1 MTDHAATLEWLG
13 TGSAALDAILGGGI
27 PAQSVTVVAGEPG
40 SGKTVFTL
48 QALFHHARQGKKCL
62 YFTTLSE
69 PALKVIRYMQLFSF
83 FDARLIEDRITFVDL
98 GSALRRDGAEK
109 TLVQMLERVESFDQ
123 KVGLDSAK
131 SAFKNIKCRYLVP
144 GMRLSWF
151 NSGGKLL
158 ASMLLI
164 VDTRVVR
171 N

>member
-1 MTDHAATLEWLG
+1 MTERTSTLERLG

-83 FDARLIEDRITFVDL
+83 FDPRVVDENIVFADL
-98 GSALRRDGAEK
+98 GSILRSGSVEHAIAHMID
-109 TLVQMLERVESFDQ
+109 RVESEGPALVAIDSFKAILDLLPGALRGRAFVYDLT
-123 KVGLDSAK
+123 VGIGARG
-131 SAFKNIKCRYLVP
+131 CTT
-144 GMRLSWF
+144 
-151 NSGGKLL
+151 LL
-158 ASMLLI
+158 L
-164 VDTRVVR
+164 
-171 N
+171 

>member
-1 MTDHAATLEWLG
+1 MTKHTSTLEWLG

-83 FDARLIEDRITFVDL
+83 FDARLIEERIVFADL
-98 GSALRRDGAEK
+98 GSTPRIGGGGPALG
-109 TLVQMLERVESFDQ
+109 
-123 KVGLDSAK
+123 
-131 SAFKNIKCRYLVP
+131 P
-144 GMRLSWF
+144 LSP
-151 NSGGKLL
+151 SGEGEW
-158 ASMLLI
+158 
-164 VDTRVVR
+164 
-171 N
+171 